1 MNVYEVSA
9 PGGDILGLVRAR
21 SPGQALRRINE
32 LCGVPCAVLGRRVFF
47 AEQYRI
53 DCAGRWEVRTVR
65 PSVKTVS
72 LATRGYVLEGQAAV
86 FVA

>member
-9 PGGDILGLVRAR
+9 PGGEILGLVRAR

-47 AEQYRI
+47 AE
-53 DCAGRWEVRTVR
+53 
-65 PSVKTVS
+65 P
-72 LATRGYVLEGQAAV
+72 AAV
-86 FVA
+86 DMLRDSRRSFERLWAALPILEEPGR

>member
-9 PGGDILGLVRAR
+9 PGGEILGVVRAH

-47 AEQYRI
+47 AEQYRS

-65 PSVKTVS
+65 PSVKNVN
-72 LATRGYVLEGQAAV
+72 LATQGYVLDGPAAV